1 MTRGELIV
9 MKELRI
15 DTKVKLNNGVE
26 MPIFGLGTYQAQSG
40 KETRDAVLYALH
52 AGYRHIDTASMY
64 GNEEDVGTAIAESGI
79 PREEIFVTTKLWN
92 SDHGYDSGLAAFK
105 KSHRRLRLSYVD
117 LYLIHWPVQDL
128 RNETWRALETLL
140 KEGKC
145 RAIGVSNY
153 MIRHLEELLERSST
167 IPVVNQVEFSPYLYQ
182 KDLLEFC
189 RKSKIQLEA
198 YSPLTKG
205 HKLNDP
211 KLVTLASKYSK
222 SPAQILIGWA
232 LQHEMVVIPKSSKR
246 ERITENAGVFDFT
259 ISPEDM
265 RALDSFD
272 QGLRTSW
279 DPTTAP

>member
-1 MTRGELIV
+1 

-26 MPIFGLGTYQAQSG
+26 MPIFGLGTFQAQSG
-40 KETRDAVLYALH
+40 RKARDAVLHALQ
-52 AGYRHIDTASMY
+52 AGYRHVDTASMY
-64 GNEEDVGTAIAESGI
+64 GNEEDVGAAIRESGI
-79 PREEIFVTTKLWN
+79 PREDIFVTTKLWN
-92 SDHGYDSGLAAFK
+92 SDHGYDSGLAAFE
-105 KSHRRLRLSYVD
+105 KSRRRLGLSYVD

-153 MIRHLEELLERSST
+153 MIRHLEELLDNSST
-167 IPVVNQVEFSPYLYQ
+167 VPAVNQVEFSPYLYQ

-189 RKSKIQLEA
+189 RKHDVQLEA

-211 KLVTLASKYSK
+211 KLVDIALKYSK
-222 SPAQILIGWA
+222 SPAQILIRWA
-232 LQHEMVVIPKSSKR
+232 LQHGLVVIPKSSKR
-246 ERITENAGVFDFT
+246 ERIIENADVFDFT

-265 RALDSFD
+265 SLLDSFNED
-272 QGLRTSW
+272 LCTSW
-279 DPTTAP
+279 DPSSAP

>member
-1 MTRGELIV
+1 

-40 KETRDAVLYALH
+40 KETRDAVLHALH

>member
-1 MTRGELIV
+1 

>member
-1 MTRGELIV
+1 

-15 DTKVKLNNGVE
+15 DTRVKLNNGVE
-26 MPIFGLGTYQAQSG
+26 MPIFGLGTFQAQSG
-40 KETRDAVLYALH
+40 REARDAVLHALQI
-52 AGYRHIDTASMY
+52 GYRHIDTASMY
-64 GNEEDVGTAIAESGI
+64 GNEEDVGAAIRESGI

-92 SDHGYDSGLAAFK
+92 SDHGYDSGLAAFE
-105 KSHRRLRLSYVD
+105 KSCRRLRLSYVD

-153 MIRHLEELLERSST
+153 MIRHLEELLENSST
-167 IPVVNQVEFSPYLYQ
+167 VPAVNQVEFSPYLYQ

-189 RKSKIQLEA
+189 RKHDVQLEA

-205 HKLNDP
+205 HKLDDP
-211 KLVTLASKYSK
+211 KLVTLALKYSK
-222 SPAQILIGWA
+222 SPAQILIRWV
-232 LQHEMVVIPKSSKR
+232 LQHQIVVIPKSSRK

-265 RALDSFD
+265 RALDSFN